1 MLNCYIIEYMLVGEM
16 MLLNAFT
23 QYFADNLWLQLLVD
37 GYLIL
42 MVCIAVGH
50 FIFKNKTAFDLTI
63 INFIVGLIAAFAWYV
78 DLRISK
84 WVFLYASLVMPFFIV
99 TILAPELRRVISVKN
114 KDDRREIDV
123 TSSAQTKESIIDSV
137 LYLSARKIGALIT
150 VEKNISL
157 DQYADKAIQL
167 NSDVSRELLIQI
179 FTPNTP
185 LHDGAVIIRGN
196 KIRCAGAYYVLA
208 QQRIEDKTTGSR
220 HRAGIGISEVS
231 DALTII
237 VSEETGNISL
247 AIEGV
252 LMKAN
257 EREKIQE
264 YLDMFLK

>member
-1 MLNCYIIEYMLVGEM
+1 MIY
-16 MLLNAFT
+16 NAFT
-23 QYFADNLWLQLLVD
+23 QYFSDHLWLQILVD
-37 GYLIL
+37 AYFIL
-42 MVCIAVGH
+42 MIAIALGQFV
-50 FIFKNKTAFDLTI
+50 FRNKRALDLTI
-63 INFIVGLIAAFAWYV
+63 INGVFAVIAAFSWYV
-78 DLRISK
+78 DLKISK
-84 WVFLYASLVMPFFIV
+84 YVFLYLSVVTPFFIV
-99 TILAPELRRVISVKN
+99 VLLAPDLRRVITIKN
-114 KDDRREIDV
+114 KDDKREIDV
-123 TSSAQTKESIIDSV
+123 TSSAQTKESIIDAV

-157 DQYADKAIQL
+157 DQYAEKAIQL
-167 NSDVSRELLIQI
+167 NSDVSKELLIQI

-185 LHDGAVIIRGN
+185 LHDGAVIVRGN

-208 QQRIEDKTTGSR
+208 QQKIEDKTTGSR

>member
-1 MLNCYIIEYMLVGEM
+1 MI
-16 MLLNAFT
+16 LNAFT
-23 QYFADNLWLQLLVD
+23 DYFNNNLWLTILVD
-37 GYLIL
+37 VYFVL
-42 MVCIAVGH
+42 MLGLALVQ
-50 FIFKNKTAFDLTI
+50 FIFKNKRAIDLTLVTLLFI
-63 INFIVGLIAAFAWYV
+63 IIAWFSWYV
-78 DLRISK
+78 NLKVSK
-84 WVFLYASLVMPFFIV
+84 YVFMYLALVMPIFI
-99 TILAPELRRVISVKN
+99 TIVLAPDLRRVINVNKN
-114 KDDRREIDV
+114 KNERGHEV
-123 TSSAQTKESIIDSV
+123 LTSSSAETKNAIIESV
-137 LYLSARKIGALIT
+137 LWLSARQIGALIT

-157 DQYADKAIQL
+157 DQYAEKAIQL
-167 NSDVSRELLIQI
+167 NSEVSKELLINI

-208 QQRIEDKTTGSR
+208 QQKIEDKTTGSR

-237 VSEETGNISL
+237 VSEETGGISL

-252 LMKAN
+252 LIKAK

>member
-1 MLNCYIIEYMLVGEM
+1 MILVGERM
-16 MLLNAFT
+16 ILNAFT
-23 QYFADNLWLQLLVD
+23 QYFADNVWLQIVCEAYFLLMI
-37 GYLIL
+37 G
-42 MVCIAVGH
+42 IAIAQFV
-50 FIFKNKTAFDLTI
+50 FKNKRALDLVTI
-63 INFIVGLIAAFAWYV
+63 NIVFALIAAFSWYV

-84 WVFLYASLVMPFFIV
+84 WVFLYLSLGTPVFIV
-99 TILAPELRRVISVKN
+99 TILAPDLRRIISIKN
-114 KDDRREIDV
+114 KDDRREVDV
-123 TSSAQTKESIIDSV
+123 TSSAETKEYIIDSV

-157 DQYADKAIQL
+157 DQYAERAIQL
-167 NSDVSRELLIQI
+167 NSDVSKELLIQI

-196 KIRCAGAYYVLA
+196 KVRCAGAYYVLA